1 MKILSIDFDAIM
13 FPCIRL
19 YNEYCYGNE
28 NATTIWRQLEF
39 DRDINQ
45 YLSYD
50 ANVYKNIG
58 KIIFKN
64 IKNGAKLIPIQEHQM
79 LVDHLK
85 KYDLLDL
92 QFDITNIDYH
102 HDIAYNR
109 NSFVEMEFDNYTC
122 ADWAGYLMTLNP
134 ETTLTWVRCPGSS
147 PYNEDIKEFTN
158 TITIKRI
165 DEIVDLDDDYDLI
178 YFCLSPQWVPYV
190 YHHLYDLL
198 IDLAKEVY
206 PECMDHNI
214 MKPIKMV
221 KEVITEVPVIVSV
234 PCDNVV
240 PMPIQ
245 AEESQNAPETEE

>member
-147 PYNEDIKEFTN
+147 PYNEDIKEFIN

-198 IDLAKEVY
+198 IDLAKEAY

-221 KEVITEVPVIVSV
+221 KEVITEVPVVVSV

-245 AEESQNAPETEE
+245 AEEPQNAPETEE

>member
-158 TITIKRI
+158 AITIKRI

-198 IDLAKEVY
+198 IDLAKEAY

-214 MKPIKMV
+214 IKPIKMV

-245 AEESQNAPETEE
+245 TEEPQNTPEMEE

>member
-198 IDLAKEVY
+198 IDLAKEAY

-214 MKPIKMV
+214 IKPIKVV
-221 KEVITEVPVIVSV
+221 KEVVTEVPVIVSV
-234 PCDNVV
+234 PYDNVV
-240 PMPIQ
+240 SIPVQTEKP
-245 AEESQNAPETEE
+245 QNAPEMEE

>member
-165 DEIVDLDDDYDLI
+165 DEIVDLDDDYDFI

-198 IDLAKEVY
+198 IDLAKEAY

-245 AEESQNAPETEE
+245 AEEPQNAPETEE

>member
-134 ETTLTWVRCPGSS
+134 ESTLTWVRCPGSS

-198 IDLAKEVY
+198 IDLAKEAY

-245 AEESQNAPETEE
+245 AEEPQNAPETEE

>member
-178 YFCLSPQWVPYV
+178 YFCLSPQWVPYI

-198 IDLAKEVY
+198 IDLAKEAY

-214 MKPIKMV
+214 IKPIKMV

-245 AEESQNAPETEE
+245 TEEPQNTPEMEE

>member
-134 ETTLTWVRCPGSS
+134 ETTLTWVGCPGSS

-198 IDLAKEVY
+198 IDLAKEAY

-245 AEESQNAPETEE
+245 AEEPQNAPETEE

>member
-158 TITIKRI
+158 TITVKRI

-198 IDLAKEVY
+198 IDLAKEAY

-221 KEVITEVPVIVSV
+221 KEVITEVPVVVSV

-245 AEESQNAPETEE
+245 TEEPQNTPEMEE

>member
-198 IDLAKEVY
+198 VDLAKEAY

-245 AEESQNAPETEE
+245 AEEPQNAPETEE

>member
-158 TITIKRI
+158 TIAIKRI

-198 IDLAKEVY
+198 IDLAKEAY

-221 KEVITEVPVIVSV
+221 KEVITEVPVVVSV

-245 AEESQNAPETEE
+245 TEEPQNTPEMEE

>member
-158 TITIKRI
+158 TITVKRI

-198 IDLAKEVY
+198 IDLAKEAY

-245 AEESQNAPETEE
+245 TEEPQNIPEMEE

>member
-122 ADWAGYLMTLNP
+122 ADWAGYLMMLNP

-198 IDLAKEVY
+198 IDLAKEAY

-245 AEESQNAPETEE
+245 AEEPQNAPETEE

>member
-158 TITIKRI
+158 TIIIKRI

-198 IDLAKEVY
+198 IDLAKEAY

-245 AEESQNAPETEE
+245 AEEPQNAPETEE

>member
-158 TITIKRI
+158 SITIKRI

-198 IDLAKEVY
+198 IDLAKEAY

-214 MKPIKMV
+214 IKPIKMV
-221 KEVITEVPVIVSV
+221 KEVITEVPVIISV

-245 AEESQNAPETEE
+245 AEEPQNAPETEE

>member
-1 MKILSIDFDAIM
+1 MKILSIDFDTIM

-198 IDLAKEVY
+198 IDLAKEAY

-245 AEESQNAPETEE
+245 AEEPQNAPETEE

>member
-198 IDLAKEVY
+198 IDLAKEAY

-245 AEESQNAPETEE
+245 TEEQQNAPETEE

>member
-178 YFCLSPQWVPYV
+178 YFCLSPQWVPYI

-198 IDLAKEVY
+198 IDLAKEAY

-245 AEESQNAPETEE
+245 AEEPQNAPETEE

>member
-198 IDLAKEVY
+198 IDLAKEAY

-221 KEVITEVPVIVSV
+221 KEIITEVPVIVSV

-245 AEESQNAPETEE
+245 AEEPQNAPETEE

>member
-198 IDLAKEVY
+198 IDLAKEAY

-221 KEVITEVPVIVSV
+221 KEVITEVPVVVSV

-245 AEESQNAPETEE
+245 TEEPQNTPEMEE

>member
-165 DEIVDLDDDYDLI
+165 DEIIDLDDDYDLI

-198 IDLAKEVY
+198 IDLAKEAY

-245 AEESQNAPETEE
+245 AEEPQNAPETEE

>member
-158 TITIKRI
+158 IITIKRI

-198 IDLAKEVY
+198 IDLAKEAY

-234 PCDNVV
+234 PCDNVI

-245 AEESQNAPETEE
+245 AEEPQNAPEMEE

>member
-50 ANVYKNIG
+50 ANVYKSIG

-64 IKNGAKLIPIQEHQM
+64 LKNGAKLIPIQEHQM

-198 IDLAKEVY
+198 IDLAKEAY

-245 AEESQNAPETEE
+245 AEEPQNAPETEE

>member
-45 YLSYD
+45 YLNYD

-198 IDLAKEVY
+198 IDLAKEAY

-245 AEESQNAPETEE
+245 AEEPQNAPETEE

>member
-198 IDLAKEVY
+198 IDLAKEAY
-206 PECMDHNI
+206 PECMNHNI

-221 KEVITEVPVIVSV
+221 KEVITEVPVVVSV

-240 PMPIQ
+240 PIPIQ
-245 AEESQNAPETEE
+245 AEEPQNAPEMEE

>member
-165 DEIVDLDDDYDLI
+165 DEIVDLNDDYDLI

-198 IDLAKEVY
+198 IDLAKEAY

-221 KEVITEVPVIVSV
+221 KEVITEVPVVVSV

-245 AEESQNAPETEE
+245 TEEPQNTPEMEE

>member
-198 IDLAKEVY
+198 IDLAKEAY

-221 KEVITEVPVIVSV
+221 KEVITEVPVVVSV

-245 AEESQNAPETEE
+245 TEELQNTPEMEE

>member
-109 NSFVEMEFDNYTC
+109 NSFVEMEFDNYSC

-198 IDLAKEVY
+198 IDLAKEAY

-214 MKPIKMV
+214 VKPIKMV
-221 KEVITEVPVIVSV
+221 EEVITEVPVIVSV

-245 AEESQNAPETEE
+245 AEEPQNAPETEE

>member
-109 NSFVEMEFDNYTC
+109 NSFVEMEFDNYSC

-158 TITIKRI
+158 TITVKRI

-178 YFCLSPQWVPYV
+178 YFCLSPQWVPYL

-198 IDLAKEVY
+198 IDLAKEAY

-245 AEESQNAPETEE
+245 AEEPQNAPETEE

>member
-122 ADWAGYLMTLNP
+122 ADWAGYLMALNP

-198 IDLAKEVY
+198 IDLAKEAY

-245 AEESQNAPETEE
+245 AEEPQNAPETEE

>member
-158 TITIKRI
+158 AITIKRI

-198 IDLAKEVY
+198 IDLAKEAY

-245 AEESQNAPETEE
+245 AEEPQNAPETEE

>member
-158 TITIKRI
+158 TIAIKRI

-198 IDLAKEVY
+198 IDLAKEAY

-221 KEVITEVPVIVSV
+221 KEVITEVPVIVSI

-245 AEESQNAPETEE
+245 AEEPQNAPETEE

>member
-122 ADWAGYLMTLNP
+122 ADWAGYLMTLNS

-198 IDLAKEVY
+198 IDLAKEAY

-245 AEESQNAPETEE
+245 AEEPQNAPETEE

>member
-64 IKNGAKLIPIQEHQM
+64 IENGAKLIPIQEHQM

-198 IDLAKEVY
+198 IDLAKEAY

-245 AEESQNAPETEE
+245 AEEPQNAPETEE

>member
-122 ADWAGYLMTLNP
+122 AAWAGYLMTLNP

-147 PYNEDIKEFTN
+147 TYNEDIKEFTN

-198 IDLAKEVY
+198 IDLAKEAY

-245 AEESQNAPETEE
+245 AEEPQNAPETEE

>member
-198 IDLAKEVY
+198 IDLAKEAY

-221 KEVITEVPVIVSV
+221 KEVITEVPVVVSV

-245 AEESQNAPETEE
+245 TEEPQNAPEMEE

>member
-198 IDLAKEVY
+198 IDLAKEAY

-221 KEVITEVPVIVSV
+221 KEVITEVPVIVSI

-245 AEESQNAPETEE
+245 AEEPQNAPETEE

>member
-198 IDLAKEVY
+198 IDLAKEAY

-221 KEVITEVPVIVSV
+221 KEVITEVPVVVSV
-234 PCDNVV
+234 PCDNAV
-240 PMPIQ
+240 PMLIQ
-245 AEESQNAPETEE
+245 AEEPQNAPETEE